1 MLLIPLAET
10 IKELDNFIL
19 NGVDLVDHTIIF
31 LWRTI
36 NHITILLYKRDF
48 HDSFQSEPLQ
58 SLFPFTIYPNEV
70 AGHSYKCPRPMFP
83 AVL

>member
-36 NHITILLYKRDF
+36 NHITILF
-48 HDSFQSEPLQ
+48 
-58 SLFPFTIYPNEV
+58 I
-70 AGHSYKCPRPMFP
+70 
-83 AVL
+83 